1 MSYFNNKFNKNKN
14 QCNCPEC
21 RGVNIEHFEVDLNLE
36 DPEEVIQHYFEMILE
51 AKTEDEIYTLLHELF
66 NESADYGYKS
76 ALIDDIEEKI
86 GFLSSLQEE

>member
-1 MSYFNNKFNKNKN
+1 MSYFKNKFNKNN

-21 RGVNIEHFEVDLNLE
+21 RVVNIEHFEVDLNLE

-51 AKTEDEIYTLLHELF
+51 AKTEDEIYTLLCGLF

-76 ALIDDIEEKI
+76 ALIDEIEEKI
-86 GFLSSLQEE
+86 GFLSSMQEE